1 MKLKHNKKRNT
12 AFVYEAL
19 VREVAKA
26 VVKKDESRKNLIVK
40 IMKENFTPNSI
51 LAKELRLYKTLEET
65 KGLDVYTAERLIKEA
80 RIDYNKL
87 NKDDI
92 FKRQTEL
99 INIINKNLTSEVFA
113 NFVPNYK
120 NLATIAQVFGADVDT
135 KERVLLERKLLGD
148 MVMKEGVPAKSKN
161 MPHIDGL
168 VYRTF
173 VKKFNE
179 KYDKELLP
187 EQKQLLNL
195 FLTSFVDNGVEFKMF
210 LSEEVGRL
218 KNSIASALKKDNSDI
233 DNDMRDKTKL
243 VLEKL
248 EEFKKTKIDENM
260 VKGVLK
266 IQGLASEVLS

>member
-19 VREVAKA
+19 VREIAKA
-26 VVKKDESRKNLIVK
+26 VVKKDDNRKSLIIK
-40 IMKENFTPNSI
+40 IMKEHFSPNNI
-51 LAKELRLYKTLEET
+51 LAKELQLYKALEET

-80 RIDYNKL
+80 RTDYLKI

-92 FKRQTEL
+92 FESQTRL
-99 INIINKNLTSEVFA
+99 INIINKNLTSEVFS

-120 NLATIAQVFGADVDT
+120 NLATIAQVFGDDANT
-135 KERVLLERKLLGD
+135 KERVLLERKLLGS
-148 MVMKEGVPAKSKN
+148 MVIKEGAPAKSKN

-168 VYRTF
+168 VYKTF

-187 EQKQLLNL
+187 EQKQLLSL
-195 FLTSFVDNGVEFKMF
+195 FLTSFTDNGVEFKMF

-218 KNSIASALKKDNSDI
+218 KNSIKSALKEDSSDM
-233 DNDMRDKTKL
+233 DNDMKSKTEL

-248 EEFKKTKIDENM
+248 EEFKKTKIDESM

-266 IQGLASEVLS
+266 IQSLASEVLS

>member
-12 AFVYEAL
+12 AFVYETL

-26 VVKKDESRKNLIVK
+26 VVRKDENKKNLI
-40 IMKENFTPNSI
+40 INIIKEHFVPNSI
-51 LAKELRLYKTLEET
+51 LAKELQLYRALEET

-80 RIDYNKL
+80 RIDYHKL
-87 NKDDI
+87 DQDDI
-92 FKRQTEL
+92 FKSQTKL
-99 INIINKNLTSEVFA
+99 INIINKRLTSEVFS

-120 NLATIAQVFGADVDT
+120 NLATIAQVFGTDTNT
-135 KERVLLERKLLGD
+135 KERVLLERKLLGGL
-148 MVMKEGVPAKSKN
+148 VMKEGGPSKSKN

-168 VYRTF
+168 VYKTF

-187 EQKQLLNL
+187 EQKKLLNH
-195 FLTSFVDNGVEFKMF
+195 FLTSFADNGVEFKMF

-218 KNSIASALKKDNSDI
+218 KNSITNSLNEENSDI
-233 DNDMRDKTKL
+233 DNDMRNKTKL

-266 IQGLASEVLS
+266 IQSLASEVLS

>member
-12 AFVYEAL
+12 AFVYETL

-26 VVKKDESRKNLIVK
+26 VVKKDENKKNLIIK
-40 IMKENFTPNSI
+40 IIKEHFVPNSI
-51 LAKELRLYKTLEET
+51 LAKELQLYRALEET

-80 RIDYNKL
+80 RIDYHKL
-87 NKDDI
+87 DQDDI
-92 FKRQTEL
+92 FKSQTKL
-99 INIINKNLTSEVFA
+99 INIINKRLTSEVFS

-120 NLATIAQVFGADVDT
+120 NLATIAQVFGTDTNT
-135 KERVLLERKLLGD
+135 KERVLLERKLLGGL
-148 MVMKEGVPAKSKN
+148 VMKEGGPSKSKN

-168 VYRTF
+168 VYKTF

-187 EQKQLLNL
+187 EQKKLLNH
-195 FLTSFVDNGVEFKMF
+195 FLTSFADNGVEFKMF

-218 KNSIASALKKDNSDI
+218 KNSITNSLNEENSDI
-233 DNDMRDKTKL
+233 DNDMRNKTKL

-266 IQGLASEVLS
+266 IQSLASEVLS

>member
-19 VREVAKA
+19 VREIAKA
-26 VVKKDESRKNLIVK
+26 VVRKDENRKSLIVK
-40 IMKENFTPNSI
+40 IMKEHFAPNNI
-51 LAKELRLYKTLEET
+51 LAKELQLYKALEET

-80 RIDYNKL
+80 RIDYYKL
-87 NKDDI
+87 DQNDI
-92 FKRQTEL
+92 FKSQTKM
-99 INIINKNLTSEVFA
+99 INMINKNLTSEVFS

-120 NLATIAQVFGADVDT
+120 NLATIAQVFGADVNT
-135 KERVLLERKLLGD
+135 KERVLLERKLLGT

-168 VYRTF
+168 VYKTF

-187 EQKQLLNL
+187 EQKQLLNH
-195 FLTSFVDNGVEFKMF
+195 FLTSFADNGVEFKMF

-218 KNSIASALKKDNSDI
+218 KNSIAGALKEENSDI

-248 EEFKKTKIDENM
+248 EEFKKTRIDENM

-266 IQGLASEVLS
+266 IQSLASEVLS

>member
-19 VREVAKA
+19 VREIAKA
-26 VVKKDESRKNLIVK
+26 VIKKDESRKSLIVQ
-40 IMKENFTPNSI
+40 IVKEHFTTNSI
-51 LAKELRLYKTLEET
+51 LAKELQLYRALEET
-65 KGLDVYTAERLIKEA
+65 RGLDIYTAERLIKEA
-80 RIDYNKL
+80 RIDYQNL
-87 NKDDI
+87 NKDEI
-92 FKRQTEL
+92 FKSQTEL
-99 INIINKNLTSEVFA
+99 IGIINKNLTSEVFS

-120 NLATIAQVFGADVDT
+120 NLATIAQVFGADVNT
-135 KERVLLERKLLGD
+135 KERVLLERRLLGD
-148 MVMKEGVPAKSKN
+148 MVKKEGTPAPSKN

-168 VYRTF
+168 VYKTF

-187 EQKQLLNL
+187 EQKQLLNH
-195 FLTSFVDNGVEFKMF
+195 FLTSFADNGVEFKMF

-218 KNSIASALKKDNSDI
+218 KNSITNSLNEENSDI
-233 DNDMRDKTKL
+233 DSDMRNKTKL

-266 IQGLASEVLS
+266 IQSLASEVLS

>member
-1 MKLKHNKKRNT
+1 MKLKHN
-12 AFVYEAL
+12 EAL

-26 VVKKDESRKNLIVK
+26 VVRKDEKRKNLIVK
-40 IMKENFTPNSI
+40 IIKENFSSNNI
-51 LAKELRLYKTLEET
+51 LAKELQLYKTLEET
-65 KGLDVYTAERLIKEA
+65 RNLDVYTAERLIKEA
-80 RIDYNKL
+80 RTDYHKL
-87 NKDDI
+87 DKDEM
-92 FKRQTEL
+92 FKGQTKL
-99 INIINKNLTSEVFA
+99 ISVINKNLTSEVFS

-120 NLATIAQVFGADVDT
+120 NLATIAQVFGTDANT
-135 KERVLLERKLLGD
+135 KERVLLERKLLGT
-148 MVMKEGVPAKSKN
+148 MVMKEGAPVKSKN

-168 VYRTF
+168 VYKTF

-187 EQKQLLNL
+187 EQKQLLNY
-195 FLTSFVDNGVEFKMF
+195 FLTSFTDNGVEFKMF

-218 KNSIASALKKDNSDI
+218 KDSISSTLKEDDSNI
-233 DNDMRDKTKL
+233 DDDMRNKTKL

-266 IQGLASEVLS
+266 IQSLASEVLS

>member
-19 VREVAKA
+19 VREIAKA
-26 VVKKDESRKNLIVK
+26 VVKKDDNRKSLIIK
-40 IMKENFTPNSI
+40 IMKEHFSPNNI
-51 LAKELRLYKTLEET
+51 LAKELQLYKALEET

-80 RIDYNKL
+80 RTDYLKI

-92 FKRQTEL
+92 FESQTRL
-99 INIINKNLTSEVFA
+99 INIINKNLTSEVFS

-120 NLATIAQVFGADVDT
+120 NLATIAQVFGDDANT
-135 KERVLLERKLLGD
+135 KERVLLERKLLGS
-148 MVMKEGVPAKSKN
+148 MVIKEGAPEKSKN

-168 VYRTF
+168 VYKTF

-187 EQKQLLNL
+187 EQKQLLSL
-195 FLTSFVDNGVEFKMF
+195 FLTSFTDNGVEFKMF

-218 KNSIASALKKDNSDI
+218 KNSIKSALKEDSSDM
-233 DNDMRDKTKL
+233 DNDMKSKTEL

-248 EEFKKTKIDENM
+248 EEFKKTKIDESM

-266 IQGLASEVLS
+266 IQSLASEVLS

>member
-12 AFVYEAL
+12 AFVYETL

-26 VVKKDESRKNLIVK
+26 VVKKDENKKNLIIK
-40 IMKENFTPNSI
+40 IIKEHFVPNSI
-51 LAKELRLYKTLEET
+51 LAKELQLYRALEET

-80 RIDYNKL
+80 RIDYHKL
-87 NKDDI
+87 DQDDI
-92 FKRQTEL
+92 FKSQTKL
-99 INIINKNLTSEVFA
+99 INIINKRLTSEVFS

-120 NLATIAQVFGADVDT
+120 NLATIAQVFGTDTNT
-135 KERVLLERKLLGD
+135 KERVLLERKLLGGL
-148 MVMKEGVPAKSKN
+148 VMKEGAPSKSKN

-168 VYRTF
+168 VYKTF

-187 EQKQLLNL
+187 EQKKLLNH
-195 FLTSFVDNGVEFKMF
+195 FLTSFADNGVEFKMF

-218 KNSIASALKKDNSDI
+218 KNSITNSLNEENSDI
-233 DNDMRDKTKL
+233 DNDMRNKTKL

-266 IQGLASEVLS
+266 IQSLASEVLS

>member
-26 VVKKDESRKNLIVK
+26 IVKKDEKKKSLIVK
-40 IMKENFTPNSI
+40 IMKEHFSPNNI
-51 LAKELRLYKTLEET
+51 LAKELQLYKALEET

-80 RIDYNKL
+80 RTDYNKL
-87 NKDDI
+87 DQNDI
-92 FKRQTEL
+92 FKSQTKL
-99 INIINKNLTSEVFA
+99 INIINKNLTSEVFS

-120 NLATIAQVFGADVDT
+120 NLATIAQVFGSDVNT
-135 KERVLLERKLLGD
+135 KERVLLERKLLGTI
-148 MVMKEGVPAKSKN
+148 VMKEGAPAKSKN

-168 VYRTF
+168 VYKTF

-187 EQKQLLNL
+187 EQKQLLNH
-195 FLTSFVDNGVEFKMF
+195 FLTSFTDNGVEFKMF

-218 KNSIASALKKDNSDI
+218 KNSIAGVLKEDNSDI
-233 DNDMRDKTKL
+233 DNDMRDKTRL
-243 VLEKL
+243 VLERL

-266 IQGLASEVLS
+266 IQSLASEVLS

>member
-26 VVKKDESRKNLIVK
+26 VVRKDEKRKGLIIK
-40 IMKENFTPNSI
+40 IMKEHFSPNNI
-51 LAKELRLYKTLEET
+51 LAKELQLYRTLEET
-65 KGLDVYTAERLIKEA
+65 KGLDIYTAERLIKEA

-92 FKRQTEL
+92 FKSQTKL
-99 INIINKNLTSEVFA
+99 ISIINKNLTSEVFS

-120 NLATIAQVFGADVDT
+120 NLATISQIFGDDAIT

-148 MVMKEGVPAKSKN
+148 MVAKEGAPIKSKN

-168 VYRTF
+168 VYKTF

-195 FLTSFVDNGVEFKMF
+195 FLTSFTDNGVEFKMF

-218 KNSIASALKKDNSDI
+218 KNSIASVLKKENSDI
-233 DNDMRDKTKL
+233 DSDMRDKTKL

-266 IQGLASEVLS
+266 IQSLASEVLS

>member
-26 VVKKDESRKNLIVK
+26 VVGRDEKRKNLIVK
-40 IMKENFTPNSI
+40 IIKEHFSPNKI
-51 LAKELRLYKTLEET
+51 LAKELQLYKALGET
-65 KGLDVYTAERLIKEA
+65 RGLDVYTAERLIKEA
-80 RIDYNKL
+80 RTDYHKL
-87 NKDDI
+87 DKSEM
-92 FKRQTEL
+92 FKGQTKL
-99 INIINKNLTSEVFA
+99 ISIINKNLTSEVFS

-120 NLATIAQVFGADVDT
+120 NLATIAQVFGTDANT
-135 KERVLLERKLLGD
+135 KERVLLERKLLGT
-148 MVMKEGVPAKSKN
+148 MVMKEGAPVKSKN

-168 VYRTF
+168 VYKTF

-187 EQKQLLNL
+187 EQKQLLNY
-195 FLTSFVDNGVEFKMF
+195 FLTSFTDNGIEFKMF

-218 KNSIASALKKDNSDI
+218 KNSITNSLKENNSNI
-233 DNDMRDKTKL
+233 DNDMKNKTKL

-266 IQGLASEVLS
+266 IQSLASEVLS

>member
-1 MKLKHNKKRNT
+1 MPKHNKKRNT

-40 IMKENFTPNSI
+40 IMKGHLAPNNI
-51 LAKELRLYKTLEET
+51 LAKELQLYKALGET

-80 RIDYNKL
+80 RIDYHKL
-87 NKDDI
+87 DKDEI
-92 FKRQTEL
+92 FKSQTKL
-99 INIINKNLTSEVFA
+99 INIINKNLTSEVFS

-120 NLATIAQVFGADVDT
+120 NLATIAQVFGTDVNT
-135 KERVLLERKLLGD
+135 KERVLLERKLLGT
-148 MVMKEGVPAKSKN
+148 MVMKEGAPVKSKN

-168 VYRTF
+168 VYKTF

-195 FLTSFVDNGVEFKMF
+195 FLTSFADNGVEFKMF

-218 KNSIASALKKDNSDI
+218 KNSIASVLKEDNSDI

-248 EEFKKTKIDENM
+248 EEFKKTKIDESM

-266 IQGLASEVLS
+266 IQSLASEVLS

>member
-12 AFVYEAL
+12 AFVYESL

-26 VVKKDESRKNLIVK
+26 VVKRDEGRKSLVIK
-40 IMKENFTPNSI
+40 IIKEHFSPNDI
-51 LAKELRLYKTLEET
+51 LAKELQLYKALEET
-65 KGLDVYTAERLIKEA
+65 RGLDVYTAERLIKEA
-80 RIDYNKL
+80 RTDYHKL
-87 NKDDI
+87 NKKSI
-92 FKRQTEL
+92 FESQTKL
-99 INIINKNLTSEVFA
+99 INIINKNLTSEVFS

-120 NLATIAQVFGADVDT
+120 NLATIAQVFGTDVNT

-148 MVMKEGVPAKSKN
+148 MTIKEGTPAKSKN

-168 VYRTF
+168 VYKTF

-187 EQKQLLNL
+187 EQKQLLNH
-195 FLTSFVDNGVEFKMF
+195 FLTSFTDNGVEFKMF

-218 KNSIASALKKDNSDI
+218 KNSIACALKEDNSDI

-243 VLEKL
+243 VLERL
-248 EEFKKTKIDENM
+248 EEFKKTKIDESM

-266 IQGLASEVLS
+266 IQSLAYEVLS

>member
-19 VREVAKA
+19 VREVTKA
-26 VVKKDESRKNLIVK
+26 VVKKDDKRKLLIIK
-40 IMKENFTPNSI
+40 IMKEHFSPNNI
-51 LAKELRLYKTLEET
+51 LAKELQLYKALEET
-65 KGLDVYTAERLIKEA
+65 RGLDVYTAERLIKEA
-80 RIDYNKL
+80 RTDYHKL
-87 NKDDI
+87 NKDEI
-92 FKRQTEL
+92 FKSQTKL
-99 INIINKNLTSEVFA
+99 INIVNRQLTSEVFS
-113 NFVPNYK
+113 NFVPSYK
-120 NLATIAQVFGADVDT
+120 NLATIAQVFGFEVNT

-148 MVMKEGVPAKSKN
+148 MVMKGVSAPKSKN

-168 VYRTF
+168 VYKTF

-187 EQKQLLNL
+187 EQKQLLNH
-195 FLTSFVDNGVEFKMF
+195 FLTSFTDNGVEFKMF

-218 KNSIASALKKDNSDI
+218 KNSIACALKEDNSDI

-243 VLEKL
+243 VLERL
-248 EEFKKTKIDENM
+248 EEFKKTKIDESM

-266 IQGLASEVLS
+266 IQSLAYEVLS

>member
-26 VVKKDESRKNLIVK
+26 VVKKDESRKSLIVK
-40 IMKENFTPNSI
+40 IIKEHFAPNNM
-51 LAKELRLYKTLEET
+51 LAKELQLYKALEET

-80 RIDYNKL
+80 RTDYHKL

-92 FKRQTEL
+92 FKSQTKL
-99 INIINKNLTSEVFA
+99 INTINKNLTSEVFS

-120 NLATIAQVFGADVDT
+120 NLATIAQVFGDDANT
-135 KERVLLERKLLGD
+135 KERVLLERKLLGS
-148 MVMKEGVPAKSKN
+148 MVMREGVAAKSKN

-168 VYRTF
+168 VYKTF

-187 EQKQLLNL
+187 EQKKLLNH
-195 FLTSFVDNGVEFKMF
+195 FLTSFTDNGVEFKMF

-218 KNSIASALKKDNSDI
+218 KNSIANALKEDNSDI
-233 DNDMRDKTKL
+233 DNDMRNKTKL
-243 VLEKL
+243 VLERL

-266 IQGLASEVLS
+266 IQSLASEVLS

>member
-19 VREVAKA
+19 VREMTKA
-26 VVKKDESRKNLIVK
+26 VVKKDDKRKLLIIK
-40 IMKENFTPNSI
+40 IMKEHFSPNDI
-51 LAKELRLYKTLEET
+51 LAKELQLYKALEET
-65 KGLDVYTAERLIKEA
+65 RGLDVYTAERLIKEA
-80 RIDYNKL
+80 RTDYHKL
-87 NKDDI
+87 NKNDI
-92 FKRQTEL
+92 FESQTKL
-99 INIINKNLTSEVFA
+99 INIINKRLTSEVFS

-120 NLATIAQVFGADVDT
+120 NLATISQVFGDDVAT

-148 MVMKEGVPAKSKN
+148 MVVKEGLPPKSKN

-168 VYRTF
+168 VYKTF
-173 VKKFNE
+173 VKKFND

-187 EQKQLLNL
+187 EQKQLLNH
-195 FLTSFVDNGVEFKMF
+195 FLTSFTNNGVEFKMF

-218 KNSIASALKKDNSDI
+218 KNSITNSLNEENSDI

-266 IQGLASEVLS
+266 IQSLASEVLL

>member
-26 VVKKDESRKNLIVK
+26 VVKKDENRKSLIVK
-40 IMKENFTPNSI
+40 IIKEHFSPNNI
-51 LAKELRLYKTLEET
+51 LAKELQLYKALEET

-80 RIDYNKL
+80 RIDHQKL
-87 NKDDI
+87 NKDEI
-92 FKRQTEL
+92 FARQTSL
-99 INIINKNLTSEVFA
+99 INIINKNLTSEVFS

-120 NLATIAQVFGADVDT
+120 NLATISQIFGDDAIT

-148 MVMKEGVPAKSKN
+148 MVAKEGAPIKSKN

-168 VYRTF
+168 VYKTF

-195 FLTSFVDNGVEFKMF
+195 FLTSFTDNGVEFKMF

-218 KNSIASALKKDNSDI
+218 KNSIASVLKKENSDI
-233 DNDMRDKTKL
+233 DSDMRDKTKL

-266 IQGLASEVLS
+266 IQSLASEVLS

>member
-12 AFVYEAL
+12 AFVYETL

-26 VVKKDESRKNLIVK
+26 VVKKDENKKNLIIK
-40 IMKENFTPNSI
+40 IIKEHFVPNSI
-51 LAKELRLYKTLEET
+51 LAKELQLYRALEET

-80 RIDYNKL
+80 RIDYHKL
-87 NKDDI
+87 DQDDI
-92 FKRQTEL
+92 FKSQTKL
-99 INIINKNLTSEVFA
+99 INIINKRLTSEVFS

-120 NLATIAQVFGADVDT
+120 NLATIAQVFGTDTNT
-135 KERVLLERKLLGD
+135 KERVLLERKLLGGL
-148 MVMKEGVPAKSKN
+148 VMKEGGPSKSKN

-168 VYRTF
+168 VYKTF

-187 EQKQLLNL
+187 EQKQLLNH
-195 FLTSFVDNGVEFKMF
+195 FLTSFADNGVEFKMF

-218 KNSIASALKKDNSDI
+218 KNSITNSLNEENSDI
-233 DNDMRDKTKL
+233 DNDMRNKTKL

-266 IQGLASEVLS
+266 IQSLASEVLS

>member
-19 VREVAKA
+19 VREMTKA
-26 VVKKDESRKNLIVK
+26 VVKKDDKRRILIIK
-40 IMKENFTPNSI
+40 IMKEHFVNDGI
-51 LAKELRLYKTLEET
+51 LAKELQLYKALEET
-65 KGLDVYTAERLIKEA
+65 KGLDIYTAERLIKEA
-80 RIDYNKL
+80 RIDYYKL

-92 FKRQTEL
+92 FESQTRL
-99 INIINKNLTSEVFA
+99 INIINKNLTSEVFS

-120 NLATIAQVFGADVDT
+120 NLATIAQVFGDDVAT

-148 MVMKEGVPAKSKN
+148 MVRKEGAPAKSKN

-168 VYRTF
+168 VYKTF

-187 EQKQLLNL
+187 EQKQLLNH
-195 FLTSFVDNGVEFKMF
+195 FLTSFTNNGVEFKMF

-218 KNSIASALKKDNSDI
+218 KNSIASALSKESSDL
-233 DNDMRDKTKL
+233 DNDMRGKTEL

-248 EEFKKTKIDENM
+248 EEFKKTKIDESM
-260 VKGVLK
+260 VRGVLK
-266 IQGLASEVLS
+266 IQSLASEVLS

>member
-12 AFVYEAL
+12 AFVYETL

-26 VVKKDESRKNLIVK
+26 VVRKDVSRKNLIVK
-40 IMKENFTPNSI
+40 IMKEHFTPNSI
-51 LAKELRLYKTLEET
+51 LGKELQLYKALEET
-65 KGLDVYTAERLIKEA
+65 KGLDIYTAERLIKEA
-80 RIDYNKL
+80 RIDYHKL
-87 NKDDI
+87 DKNEI
-92 FKRQTEL
+92 FKNQTKM
-99 INIINKNLTSEVFA
+99 INTINKNLTSEVFS

-120 NLATIAQVFGADVDT
+120 NLATIAQVFGDDANT
-135 KERVLLERKLLGD
+135 KERVLLERKLLGS
-148 MVMKEGVPAKSKN
+148 MVMREGVTAKSKN

-168 VYRTF
+168 VYKTF

-187 EQKQLLNL
+187 EQKQLLNH
-195 FLTSFVDNGVEFKMF
+195 FLTSFTDNGVEFKMF

-218 KNSIASALKKDNSDI
+218 KNNIASALKKENSDI

-243 VLEKL
+243 VLERL

-266 IQGLASEVLS
+266 IQSLASEVLS

>member
-26 VVKKDESRKNLIVK
+26 VVRKDEKRKGLIIK
-40 IMKENFTPNSI
+40 IMKEHFSPNNI
-51 LAKELRLYKTLEET
+51 LAKELQLYRALEET
-65 KGLDVYTAERLIKEA
+65 KGLDIYTAERLIKEA

-92 FKRQTEL
+92 FKSQTKL
-99 INIINKNLTSEVFA
+99 ISIINKNLTSEVFS

-120 NLATIAQVFGADVDT
+120 NLATISQIFGDDAIT

-148 MVMKEGVPAKSKN
+148 MVAKEGAPIKSKN

-168 VYRTF
+168 VYKTF

-195 FLTSFVDNGVEFKMF
+195 FLTSFTDNGVEFKMF

-218 KNSIASALKKDNSDI
+218 KNSIASVLKKENSDI
-233 DNDMRDKTKL
+233 DSDMRDKTKL

-266 IQGLASEVLS
+266 IQSLASEVLS

>member
-19 VREVAKA
+19 VREVTKA
-26 VVKKDESRKNLIVK
+26 VVKKDDKRKLVIIK
-40 IMKENFTPNSI
+40 IMKEHFSPNDI
-51 LAKELRLYKTLEET
+51 LAKELQLYKALEET

-80 RIDYNKL
+80 RTDYHKL
-87 NKDDI
+87 NKDKI
-92 FKRQTEL
+92 FESQTNL
-99 INIINKNLTSEVFA
+99 INIINKRLTSEVFS

-120 NLATIAQVFGADVDT
+120 NLATISQVFGDDVAT

-148 MVMKEGVPAKSKN
+148 MVVKEGRPPKSKN

-168 VYRTF
+168 VYKTF
-173 VKKFNE
+173 VKKFND

-187 EQKQLLNL
+187 EQKHLLNL
-195 FLTSFVDNGVEFKMF
+195 FLTSFADNGVEFKMF

-218 KNSIASALKKDNSDI
+218 KNSIANSLNEENSDI
-233 DNDMRDKTKL
+233 DSDMRDKTML

-260 VKGVLK
+260 VKGVLR
-266 IQGLASEVLS
+266 IQSLASEVLL

>member
-26 VVKKDESRKNLIVK
+26 VVKKDENRKSLIVK
-40 IMKENFTPNSI
+40 IIKEHFSPNNI
-51 LAKELRLYKTLEET
+51 LAKELQLYKALEET

-80 RIDYNKL
+80 RIDHQKL
-87 NKDDI
+87 NKDEI
-92 FKRQTEL
+92 FARQTSL
-99 INIINKNLTSEVFA
+99 INIINKNLTSEVFS

-120 NLATIAQVFGADVDT
+120 NLATIAQVFGDDVAT

-148 MVMKEGVPAKSKN
+148 MVMKEGTAVKSKN

-168 VYRTF
+168 VYKTF

-187 EQKQLLNL
+187 EQKQLLNH
-195 FLTSFVDNGVEFKMF
+195 FLTSFTDNGVEFKMF

-218 KNSIASALKKDNSDI
+218 KNSIASALKEDNSDL

-243 VLEKL
+243 VLERL

-266 IQGLASEVLS
+266 IQSLASEVLS

>member
-19 VREVAKA
+19 VREIAKA
-26 VVKKDESRKNLIVK
+26 VVKKDESRKSLIVK
-40 IMKENFTPNSI
+40 IIKEHFAPNNI
-51 LAKELRLYKTLEET
+51 LAKELQLYKALEET

-80 RIDYNKL
+80 RIDYHKL
-87 NKDDI
+87 DQDDI
-92 FKRQTEL
+92 FKNQTKL
-99 INIINKNLTSEVFA
+99 INIINKNLTSEVFS

-120 NLATIAQVFGADVDT
+120 NLATIAQVFGSDVNT
-135 KERVLLERKLLGD
+135 KERVLLERKLLGTI
-148 MVMKEGVPAKSKN
+148 VMKEGTPAKSKN

-168 VYRTF
+168 VYKTF

-195 FLTSFVDNGVEFKMF
+195 FLTSFTDNGVEFKMF

-218 KNSIASALKKDNSDI
+218 KNSIVSALEEENSDI
-233 DNDMRDKTKL
+233 DNDMRNKTKL

-248 EEFKKTKIDENM
+248 EEFKKTKIDETM

-266 IQGLASEVLS
+266 IQSLASEVLS

>member
-26 VVKKDESRKNLIVK
+26 VVKKDESRKSLIVK
-40 IMKENFTPNSI
+40 IIKEHFAPNNM
-51 LAKELRLYKTLEET
+51 LAKELQLYKALEET

-80 RIDYNKL
+80 RTDYHKL

-92 FKRQTEL
+92 FKSQTKL
-99 INIINKNLTSEVFA
+99 INTINKNLTSEVFS

-120 NLATIAQVFGADVDT
+120 NLATIAQVFGDDANT
-135 KERVLLERKLLGD
+135 KERVLLERKLLGS
-148 MVMKEGVPAKSKN
+148 MVMREGVAAKSKN

-168 VYRTF
+168 VYKTF

-187 EQKQLLNL
+187 EQKKLLNH
-195 FLTSFVDNGVEFKMF
+195 FLTSFTDNGVEFKMF

-218 KNSIASALKKDNSDI
+218 KNYMTILRTLSCILKMLSEYSRRTHSIPTI
-233 DNDMRDKTKL
+233 KL
-243 VLEKL
+243 
-248 EEFKKTKIDENM
+248 
-260 VKGVLK
+260 GR
-266 IQGLASEVLS
+266 S

>member
-26 VVKKDESRKNLIVK
+26 IVKKDDSRKSLIVK
-40 IMKENFTPNSI
+40 IMKEHFSPNNI
-51 LAKELRLYKTLEET
+51 LAKELQLYKALEET

-80 RIDYNKL
+80 RIDYHKL
-87 NKDDI
+87 DKDEI
-92 FKRQTEL
+92 FKNQTKM
-99 INIINKNLTSEVFA
+99 INMINKNLTSEVFS

-120 NLATIAQVFGADVDT
+120 NLATISQVFGTDSST
-135 KERVLLERKLLGD
+135 KERVLLERKLLGA
-148 MVMKEGVPAKSKN
+148 MVMKEGSPSPSKN

-168 VYRTF
+168 VYKTF

-195 FLTSFVDNGVEFKMF
+195 FLKSFSDNGVEFKMF

-218 KNSIASALKKDNSDI
+218 KNSITSSLNEENHDMDSDMI
-233 DNDMRDKTKL
+233 DKTRL
-243 VLEKL
+243 VLKRL
-248 EEFKKTKIDENM
+248 EEFKKTRIDENM

-266 IQGLASEVLS
+266 IQSLTSEVLS

>member
-12 AFVYEAL
+12 AFVYESL

-26 VVKKDESRKNLIVK
+26 VVKRDEGRKSLVIK
-40 IMKENFTPNSI
+40 IIKEHFSPNDI
-51 LAKELRLYKTLEET
+51 LAKELQLYKALEET
-65 KGLDVYTAERLIKEA
+65 RGLDVYTAERLIKEA
-80 RIDYNKL
+80 RTDYHKL
-87 NKDDI
+87 NKKSI
-92 FKRQTEL
+92 FESQTKL
-99 INIINKNLTSEVFA
+99 INIINKNLTSEVFS

-120 NLATIAQVFGADVDT
+120 NLATIAQVFGTDVNT

-148 MVMKEGVPAKSKN
+148 MTIKEGTPAKSKN

-168 VYRTF
+168 VYKTF

-195 FLTSFVDNGVEFKMF
+195 FLTSFADNGVEFKMF

-218 KNSIASALKKDNSDI
+218 KSSIAGSLKKDNSDI

-248 EEFKKTKIDENM
+248 EEFKKTKIDESM

-266 IQGLASEVLS
+266 IQSLAYEVLS